1 MSHGN
6 KQARQ
11 HGEGRGGKGRVV
23 GKKVCL
29 KRDLEKKRGFL
40 CLVWQIK
47 SDSMDKDIFSLSNE
61 LCLVTIGIVFQMHS
75 CCFEVPSN
83 TAATNTINIIPGMF
97 QDLCQLSISESMR
110 ASLPNC

>member
-1 MSHGN
+1 MALMEAKVSHGN

-47 SDSMDKDIFSLSNE
+47 SDSMDKDFFSLSNE
-61 LCLVTIGIVFQMHS
+61 LCLV
-75 CCFEVPSN
+75 PSSN
-83 TAATNTINIIPGMF
+83 YRDCVSDAFMLF
-97 QDLCQLSISESMR
+97 
-110 ASLPNC
+110 